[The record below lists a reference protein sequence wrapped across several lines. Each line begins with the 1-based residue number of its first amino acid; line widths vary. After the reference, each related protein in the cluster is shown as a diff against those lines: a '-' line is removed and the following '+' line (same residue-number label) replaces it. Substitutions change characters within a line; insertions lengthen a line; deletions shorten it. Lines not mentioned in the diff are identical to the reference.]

1 VKVLYSLRLCR
12 VGIALIALSSYAG
25 EQHFVTNT
33 FAQGPIPQARVAS
46 IPIEVNGEN
55 KIFLQA
61 RVNNSV
67 PLTFL
72 LDSGA
77 GSGLVLYFKAA
88 QALGLNLQG
97 KGKGSG
103 AGEATFETK
112 SVKGVSLRLPGVEM
126 NNQTVV
132 VFPPDKTSV
141 GFGRVVDGVIGYTLF
156 SRYVVELDYQAKVVN
171 LYEPKTYEYT
181 GSGESI
187 PVKIMSNVSFARV
200 KIPIDGRKPIEGD
213 FIVDLGAARYTII
226 FNTPLVESQK
236 LLAVPQ
242 KTMKEPGAEGVGGE
256 VKLLVGR
263 LPQLQLG
270 RFTIT
275 DPVVHF
281 AQDRK
286 GVFASSE
293 FSGVI
298 GGELLR
304 RFKVIF
310 DYAHKRMILE
320 PNGDLAAPFEYDMS
334 GIRLRAEGEDFK
346 ILRVRRLVENSP
358 ATEAGLH
365 EGDVISAVDGKPV
378 AELSLSQI
386 SQMFKQ
392 EGKEYLLDIIRAEQ
406 KKQFRLK
413 LRKLV

>member
-1 VKVLYSLRLCR
+1 MKVLYSLRLRR
-12 VGIALIALSSYAG
+12 VGIALLALSSYAG

-46 IPIEVNGEN
+46 IPIEVNEEN
-55 KIFLQA
+55 DIFLEA
-61 RVNNSV
+61 RVNSSA

-97 KGKGSG
+97 KGKGGG
-103 AGEATFETK
+103 AGEGTFETK

-132 VFPPDKTSV
+132 VFPPEKTSV

-156 SRYVVELDYQAKVVN
+156 SRYVVELDYQSKVVN
-171 LYEPKTYEYT
+171 LYEPKSYQYI
-181 GSGESI
+181 GSGES
-187 PVKIMSNVSFARV
+187 VALKIMSNVPFTRV
-200 KIPIDGRKPIEGD
+200 KITIDGRKPVEGD
-213 FIVDLGAARYTII
+213 FIVDLGAARFIMI
-226 FNTPLVESQK
+226 LNTPLVETNK
-236 LLAVPQ
+236 LLATQ

-256 VKLLVGR
+256 VKLFVGR

-270 RFTIT
+270 RFTVT

-286 GVFASSE
+286 GAFASSE

-346 ILRVRRLVENSP
+346 ILRARRLVENSP

-365 EGDVISAVDGKPV
+365 EGDVISAVDGKPA

-392 EGKEYLLDIIRAEQ
+392 EGKEYLLDIIRADE

>member
-1 VKVLYSLRLCR
+1 LRLCR

-25 EQHFVTNT
+25 EQHFVINS

-46 IPIEVNGEN
+46 IPIEVNEDN
-55 KIFLQA
+55 DIYIKA
-61 RVNNSV
+61 RLDDSA

-103 AGEATFETK
+103 AGEGTFETK

-126 NNQTVV
+126 NKQTVV
-132 VFPPDKTSV
+132 VFPPEKTSL

-156 SRYVVELDYQAKVVN
+156 SRYVVELDYQSKVVN
-171 LYEPKTYEYT
+171 LYEPKTYQYT
-181 GSGESI
+181 GSGESV
-187 PVKIMSNVSFARV
+187 PVKIMSNVPFTRV
-200 KIPIDGRKPIEGD
+200 KIPIDGRKPVEGD
-213 FIVDLGAARYTII
+213 FIVDLGAARFTII
-226 FNTPLVESQK
+226 LNTPLVESNK
-236 LLAVPQ
+236 LLAATQ
-242 KTMKEPGAEGVGGE
+242 KTIKDPGAEGVGGE

-286 GVFASSE
+286 GAFASSE

-320 PNGDLAAPFEYDMS
+320 PNGDLAAPFEDDMS

-346 ILRVRRLVENSP
+346 TLKVLRVVENSP
-358 ATEAGLH
+358 AAEAGVR
-365 EGDVISAVDGKPV
+365 EGDVISAINGRV
-378 AELSLSQI
+378 ATEFSVSEVRK
-386 SQMFKQ
+386 MFRQ
-392 EGKEYLLDIIRAEQ
+392 EGKEYLFEIIRGVEKIQ
-406 KKQFRLK
+406 LKLK

>member
-1 VKVLYSLRLCR
+1 MKVSHSLRLCT

-25 EQHFVTNT
+25 EQHFVTNS
-33 FAQGPIPQARVAS
+33 FCQAPIPHSKLAS

-61 RVNNSV
+61 RINNSA

-88 QALGLNLQG
+88 QVLGLNLQG
-97 KGKGSG
+97 KGKGLG
-103 AGEATFETK
+103 AGEGTFETK
-112 SVKGVSLRLPGVEM
+112 FVKGVSFQLPGVKID
-126 NNQTVV
+126 NQTLV
-132 VFPPDKTSV
+132 VFPPEKTSL

-156 SRYVVELDYQAKVVN
+156 RRYVVELDYQSKELN

-181 GSGESI
+181 GSGEII
-187 PVKIMSNVSFARV
+187 PLKIMGNVPFARV
-200 KIPIDGRKPIEGD
+200 TIPIEGRKPIEGE
-213 FIVDLGAARYTII
+213 FIVDLGASRYTII
-226 FNTPLVESQK
+226 FNTPLVESQN
-236 LLAVPQ
+236 LLAVTQ

-256 VKLLVGR
+256 VKLFVGR
-263 LPQLQLG
+263 LPQLKLG
-270 RFTIT
+270 RFAIN

-286 GVFASSE
+286 GAFASSE

-310 DYAHKRMILE
+310 DYARKRMILE
-320 PNGDLAAPFEYDMS
+320 PNEILTEPFKYDMS
-334 GIRLRAEGEDFK
+334 GIRLGAEGEVFK
-346 ILRVRRLVENSP
+346 TLSVRKVVENSP
-358 ATEAGLH
+358 ATEAGLR
-365 EGDVISAVDGKPV
+365 EGDVILAINGRP
-378 AELSLSQI
+378 ATELSLDEI
-386 SQMFKQ
+386 REMFRQ
-392 EGKEYLLDIIRAEQ
+392 EGKEYLLEIVRGVEKIQ
-406 KKQFRLK
+406 LK
-413 LRKLV
+413 LKTRRLI

>member
-46 IPIEVNGEN
+46 IPIEVNEEN
-55 KIFLQA
+55 DIFLEA
-61 RVNNSV
+61 RVNNSA

-97 KGKGSG
+97 KGKGGG
-103 AGEATFETK
+103 AGEGTFETK

-132 VFPPDKTSV
+132 VFPPEKTSV

-156 SRYVVELDYQAKVVN
+156 SRYVVELDYQSKVVN
-171 LYEPKTYEYT
+171 LYEPKSYQYT
-181 GSGESI
+181 GSGES
-187 PVKIMSNVSFARV
+187 VGLKIMSNVPFTRV
-200 KIPIDGRKPIEGD
+200 KIPIDGRKPVEGD
-213 FIVDLGAARYTII
+213 FIVDLGAARFIMI
-226 FNTPLVESQK
+226 LNTPLVETNK
-236 LLAVPQ
+236 LLATQ
-242 KTMKEPGAEGVGGE
+242 KTIKEPGAEGVGGE
-256 VKLLVGR
+256 VKLFVGR

-270 RFTIT
+270 RFTVT

-286 GVFASSE
+286 GAFASSE

-334 GIRLRAEGEDFK
+334 GIRLRAEGDDFK

-392 EGKEYLLDIIRAEQ
+392 EGKEYLLDIIRADE